1 MDSSNLA
8 GTQLGK
14 YQLHAEI
21 GRGGMGA
28 VYKAYDPT
36 LDRFV
41 AVKVLAP
48 HLVWEKEFIERFL
61 REARAAARLRHP
73 SIVTIYD
80 VGQEGNWYYFA
91 MEYLEGQTLAQ
102 FIRQRGPMSAEETLH
117 ILRPLAEGLD
127 YAHGQGLVHRDVKP
141 GNVIVGPGEHA
152 TLTDFGI
159 ARAAQETRLTRTGA
173 IVGTPEYMS
182 PEQAQGGGVST
193 RSDQYALGVVAYEM
207 LAGRVPFQAESTAAL
222 LHKVVYEPPPPLRK
236 TRPGLPVEV
245 ERVLERALAK
255 EPVKRYRSCGEFVS
269 ALEKAALLPRPA
281 RPVPAPRPTPPVPAP
296 PPKRTWLWMGIAGI
310 LLIGLCA
317 VALGGTLALPALF
330 GGTATVQPTSP
341 PPPTVGPT
349 VSPLK
354 TTEPTSP
361 PPTEPVEPPSP
372 TPPQPS
378 PTLPP
383 TVEPT
388 VDTSLRWSTIGQSV
402 RGRDLEVAIMGDTS
416 GVAVVVVGSIQGDQ
430 PNTRDLINYL
440 IDDFN
445 HDRGRIP
452 ASVAFHFIPTINP
465 DGNAAGTRRNAHDVD
480 LNRNWDTFDWTANP
494 EQPGGTVRGAGGSR
508 PLSEPETQSLADYL
522 LSLQRQNPDLR
533 LVLYHSSQ
541 RISSGGHVY
550 PGYTSSGLDRDA
562 LSLAW
567 RYADVIGYAVKEDWA
582 PYETEGELI
591 TWCAEEG
598 IEAIDIVI
606 PGSLSGSNSSLRN
619 TTMEALLEIARF
631 P

>member
-41 AVKVLAP
+41 AIKVLAP

-102 FIRQRGPMSAEETLH
+102 FIRQRGPMSAEEALH

-127 YAHGQGLVHRDVKP
+127 YAHRQGLVHRDVKP
-141 GNVIVGPGEHA
+141 GNIIVGPGGHA

-193 RSDQYALGVVAYEM
+193 GSDQYALGVVAYEM

-269 ALEKAALLPRPA
+269 ALEKAALLPRTA
-281 RPVPAPRPTPPVPAP
+281 RPVTSTP
-296 PPKRTWLWMGIAGI
+296 PPKRTWLWLGVAGI
-310 LLIGLCA
+310 LLVVLCA

-330 GGTATVQPTSP
+330 GETPTVQPTAPSP
-341 PPPTVGPT
+341 P
-349 VSPLK
+349 
-354 TTEPTSP
+354 TTEPTSTHTAP
-361 PPTEPVEPPSP
+361 SHPTPTATPPTPTAVPTIPTAMPPTDTPVPATETPSLADREDALLRTLRYREGNGDVIFAYQFQ
-372 TPPQPS
+372 TPPMIDSRLDEWTGYVYEIAHEVHDPEGNRS
-378 PTLPP
+378 
-383 TVEPT
+383 
-388 VDTSLRWSTIGQSV
+388 GQS
-402 RGRDLEVAIMGDTS
+402 DLYGLFYT
-416 GVAVVVVGSIQGDQ
+416 GW
-430 PNTRDLINYL
+430 
-440 IDDFN
+440 
-445 HDRGRIP
+445 
-452 ASVAFHFIPTINP
+452 
-465 DGNAAGTRRNAHDVD
+465 DVD
-480 LNRNWDTFDWTANP
+480 NFYLGIEVTDDVHVQVQSGALLYEGDDVEIQIDADLSSDFHDSSLSSDDGQVGLSAGDFGSRGPEAYIWLPANR
-494 EQPGGTVRGAGGSR
+494 EQPGTMIAVAARETGSGYTLEAAIPWWTLGGRPPVETAAGFC
-508 PLSEPETQSLADYL
+508 
-522 LSLQRQNPDLR
+522 LSLGDNDLPGTAKQQTMISTAPAR
-533 LVLYHSSQ
+533 KWGDPTTWGTLILV
-541 RISSGGHVY
+541 
-550 PGYTSSGLDRDA
+550 D
-562 LSLAW
+562 W
-567 RYADVIGYAVKEDWA
+567 R
-582 PYETEGELI
+582 
-591 TWCAEEG
+591 
-598 IEAIDIVI
+598 
-606 PGSLSGSNSSLRN
+606 
-619 TTMEALLEIARF
+619 
-631 P
+631 